1 MVSDMAQ
8 RALVIGIVFS
18 VALHM
23 AVLAIPFS
31 LKTGQNLVTH
41 FQEVRLSFYHQIK
54 SKPITSKTKQAKKTK
69 SKTVSHHKRNLVSQK
84 KIFKKPAPVKK
95 TEKTEENK
103 FRHYTVPV
111 VKNNYEKKIEKTTK
125 EDNAPEPEKKT
136 VPEETAAPG
145 TKDINASSKKLDK
158 PKKTNDSNIVTTS
171 DNPSISDKTITKTEN
186 KTTDEDEVYRGG
198 FGGSNGPKFL
208 KKVIPRY
215 PRIARKLGK
224 EGRVVLKLFIDKK
237 GRLKK
242 VEVIED
248 DGYGFAREAVKAI
261 KESTF
266 LPAVRKG
273 IPVDSEALLTVR
285 FRLKD

>member
-8 RALVIGIVFS
+8 RATVIGVVFS
-18 VALHM
+18 IAFHM

-31 LKTGQNLVTH
+31 WKTGQDPLTH

-54 SKPITSKTKQAKKTK
+54 SKPMTSKTKQVKKTK
-69 SKTVSHHKRNLVSQK
+69 SKTVSHNKRNLVSQK

-95 TEKTEENK
+95 TEKNK
-103 FRHYTVPV
+103 EVKFNRHTVPV
-111 VKNNYEKKIEKTTK
+111 VKNNEKKIEKTTT
-125 EDNAPEPEKKT
+125 EDKAPESEKKT
-136 VPEETAAPG
+136 EPEEKAVPA
-145 TKDINASSKKLDK
+145 TKDISLSSKKLDK
-158 PKKTNDSNIVTTS
+158 PEKTNDNNMVATANTH
-171 DNPSISDKTITKTEN
+171 SIGDKTITKTES
-186 KTTDEDEVYRGG
+186 KTTDEVYRGG
-198 FGGSNGPKFL
+198 FGGNNGPRFL
-208 KKVIPRY
+208 KKVIPHY
-215 PRIARKLGK
+215 PRMARKLGK
-224 EGRVVLKLFIDKK
+224 EGKVVLKLFIDKK

-273 IPVDSEALLTVR
+273 VPVDSEALLTVR

>member
-1 MVSDMAQ
+1 MVSDMAE
-8 RALVIGIVFS
+8 RALVIGVVFS
-18 VALHM
+18 IAFHM

-31 LKTGQNLVTH
+31 LKTGQNPLTH
-41 FQEVRLSFYHQIK
+41 FQEVRLSFYRQIK
-54 SKPITSKTKQAKKTK
+54 LKPMTSKTKQAKKTK
-69 SKTVSHHKRNLVSQK
+69 SKTVSHHKRSLVSQK
-84 KIFKKPAPVKK
+84 KIFIKPAPVKK
-95 TEKTEENK
+95 TEKTEEHK
-103 FRHYTVPV
+103 FKHQTVPV
-111 VKNNYEKKIEKTTK
+111 VKNNYVKKIEKTTK
-125 EDNAPEPEKKT
+125 EDKAPESEKKT
-136 VPEETAAPG
+136 EPQETAVPA
-145 TKDINASSKKLDK
+145 TKDISTSSKKLDK
-158 PKKTNDSNIVTTS
+158 PEKTNVNNIVTTS
-171 DNPSISDKTITKTEN
+171 DTTPISDKTITKTES
-186 KTTDEDEVYRGG
+186 KTTDDDVYRGG
-198 FGGSNGPKFL
+198 FGGNNGPRFL

-242 VEVIED
+242 VEVIDD

-273 IPVDSEALLTVR
+273 VPVDSEALLTVR